1 VARAGDVCEEALRL
15 GAGGADA
22 VDCGEGGS
30 DDADDLSESDESEVD
45 LGPPS
50 FSVFKR
56 LLMSIHCFR
65 TSQAGTPAPATHTSA
80 HLFARRLAAAIS
92 RVHAMLQQLKGESGG
107 VTEGECFADRRVP
120 EAPHDARQVVDLY
133 WGMGAWS
140 VARVRGAREQRGE
153 GVLGK
158 GMTDADEK

>member
-1 VARAGDVCEEALRL
+1 MKSRGSGSAGGRSGKRGIERGGRALPRRVATVAGAGDVCEDALRL

-30 DDADDLSESDESEVD
+30 DDADDLSESDESEVA

-65 TSQAGTPAPATHTSA
+65 TSQAGTPAPGTHTSA
-80 HLFARRLAAAIS
+80 HLFACRPGCCDIKGTRDGS
-92 RVHAMLQQLKGESGG
+92 RTG
-107 VTEGECFADRRVP
+107 T
-120 EAPHDARQVVDLY
+120 
-133 WGMGAWS
+133 
-140 VARVRGAREQRGE
+140 
-153 GVLGK
+153 
-158 GMTDADEK
+158 